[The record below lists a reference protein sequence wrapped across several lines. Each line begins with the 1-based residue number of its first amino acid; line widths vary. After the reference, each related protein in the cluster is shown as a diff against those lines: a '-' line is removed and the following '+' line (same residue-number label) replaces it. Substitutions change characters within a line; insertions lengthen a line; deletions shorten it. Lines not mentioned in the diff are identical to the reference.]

1 MINTP
6 HQSPP
11 CGFTLLQCNVINKSY
26 SVLSLG
32 IVQANFKLA
41 VQVDGVDRV
50 KKGVGEKNAVRNP
63 DK

>member
-1 MINTP
+1 ML
-6 HQSPP
+6 S
-11 CGFTLLQCNVINKSY
+11 
-26 SVLSLG
+26 LSLG

-50 KKGVGEKNAVRNP
+50 KEGGEKNAVRNP